1 MLLFMQNGPYA
12 AVMHSNQLS
21 VLHDVVLNGASY
33 GTLFLAVPR
42 PLAGR
47 KRWILLIPANGDI
60 VVNKRAETALNND
73 KNLSGR
79 A

>member
-1 MLLFMQNGPYA
+1 
-12 AVMHSNQLS
+12 V
-21 VLHDVVLNGASY
+21 DECK
-33 GTLFLAVPR
+33 
-42 PLAGR
+42 PL
-47 KRWILLIPANGDI
+47 ANGDI